1 MPLLSRCTVLELWHR
16 AAHDCGDQDFNFT
29 LNRLAHAAATTG
41 LSDPTPL
48 SLPLL
53 HLLPQ
58 RVLLTYGEQVVLD
71 TTQGLDDHYFER
83 WHPASLRPTACE
95 FLQLLEEG

>member
-1 MPLLSRCTVLELWHR
+1 MPLLSRCTVQELWHR
-16 AAHDCGDQDFNFT
+16 AANNCANQDFNFT
-29 LNRLAHAAATTG
+29 LNKLAHAAATAG

-58 RVLLTYGEQVVLD
+58 HVLLTYGEQVVLD
-71 TTQGLDDHYFER
+71 TTQGLDDVYTQ
-83 WHPASLRPTACE
+83 SV
-95 FLQLLEEG
+95 